1 MLMCMCVNLILR
13 ASRWYS
19 DSNST
24 CSLNSFI
31 IKSIW
36 MFSEHHNSLFNVHWT
51 SSQMLVQMFNE
62 HLIQHQWRYTTN
74 CQKIVLRAGSER
86 GFSALSQNVFAY
98 VWERSLNLL
107 MLRNLYIE
115 IIMRTFEKCHCT
127 VTHSSD
133 RLYQQNLRM
142 ILSALQSMWLLMQ
155 RLKSWQQRLRLWTL
169 RTVNKIECIERLFTR
184 KVLSHSQLSSRMK
197 KAAAVQDWTEHELDR
212 LLSNSLQSGSSSDVW
227 VRSTHNQ
234 SVSVNSSLKFWR
246 SSSHSWPDCALRTMI
261 E

>member
-19 DSNST
+19 GSNST

-74 CQKIVLRAGSER
+74 CQKGCAQSASSTLSQTVVLRVGSER

-98 VWERSLNLL
+98 VWEQSLNLS
-107 MLRNLYIE
+107 MKSE
-115 IIMRTFEKCHCT
+115 M
-127 VTHSSD
+127 
-133 RLYQQNLRM
+133 QNWEVCQVFRFVQITKIWNTLW
-142 ILSALQSMWLLMQ
+142 Q
-155 RLKSWQQRLRLWTL
+155 LK
-169 RTVNKIECIERLFTR
+169 
-184 KVLSHSQLSSRMK
+184 
-197 KAAAVQDWTEHELDR
+197 
-212 LLSNSLQSGSSSDVW
+212 SLQSNKWDD
-227 VRSTHNQ
+227 
-234 SVSVNSSLKFWR
+234 L
-246 SSSHSWPDCALRTMI
+246 
-261 E
+261 